1 MGTDWVSF
9 GNDVKV
15 LEIMVVMVMQHFE
28 FAELCTQNKWV
39 LWYVGDAS
47 IKLLNE
53 WINRGYAKSVVTAMA

>member
-28 FAELCTQNKWV
+28 YTSCEWLKDFKIKW
-39 LWYVGDAS
+39 
-47 IKLLNE
+47 
-53 WINRGYAKSVVTAMA
+53 